1 MNSNIFRQADSRWGS
16 LPYPSKPYTLARS
29 GCGCVAVT
37 HCAIEQQKYWN
48 YTPKDVRPYMVQ
60 FATRGHGTLWAG
72 IKKGLEHYGYSV
84 FWATQST
91 PMSEV
96 WKVLNGKSL
105 KRGIILFGSTK
116 GPDKTVWTADG
127 HFISFVDYKLQNNQ
141 HWFYLK
147 DSGGRHH
154 DKWWCYEKSMKGDV
168 RQVWVCTSMKET
180 PKVTKPTGKYSGAI
194 PKPTLK
200 KGSKGNEVVNLQKF
214 LNWYHAA
221 WALKADGDFGGGT
234 EAALRSFQATE
245 GITDDGVYGKN
256 SQAKANA
263 YKASTPAPTPT
274 PTPAPSTPQKYT
286 GALPNLTTHSGQIIA
301 KTAINLAYPKG
312 TAKSKY
318 TYGKGKAT
326 AAFTAAIN
334 EIYPKRSSWSKQC
347 QAGASCDVGA
357 GTVLR
362 YSGYDPTMPR
372 GLSEQI
378 PYLQKSGF
386 WKKTSLTKTS
396 QMAAGDVGIYTGKKK
411 GAHIWIGVGN
421 KLIAEANHTAGY
433 FLHIDTDNYT
443 SSNKK
448 VWGIYRACTATPIR
462 KGDSGTEVKKWQ
474 DFLNWAG
481 FNCGTADSAAGTKT
495 EDATKAFQKKTGLKE
510 DGVVGSKTIAKAA
523 EYKR

>member
-1 MNSNIFRQADSRWGS
+1 MNSNIYRQADSRWGS

-60 FATRGHGTLWAG
+60 FATRGNGTLWAG

-116 GPDKTVWTADG
+116 GPDKTVWTSDG
-127 HFISFVDYKLQNNQ
+127 HFISFVDYKIENNQ

-147 DSGGRHH
+147 DSGGRKH
-154 DKWWCYEKSMKGDV
+154 DKWWCYEKSMRGDV
-168 RQVWVCTSMKET
+168 RQVWICTSMKET
-180 PKVTKPTGKYSGAI
+180 PKVTKPTGKYSGTI
-194 PKPTLK
+194 PAPVLK
-200 KGSKGNEVVNLQKF
+200 KGSKGDGVKAWQIF
-214 LNWYHAA
+214 LNWYHPA
-221 WALKADGDFGGGT
+221 WSLKPDGIFGGGT
-234 EAALRSFQATE
+234 EAATMSFQATE
-245 GITDDGVYGKN
+245 GITDDGIYGKN
-256 SQAKANA
+256 SKAKAEA
-263 YKASTPAPTPT
+263 YKGETPPPAPTP
-274 PTPAPSTPQKYT
+274 SKYT
-286 GALPNLTTHSGQIIA
+286 GSYPDLVAHSGQKIA
-301 KTAINLAYPKG
+301 STAKALAYPKG

-334 EIYPKRSSWSKQC
+334 KVYPKRSSWSKQC

-362 YSGYDPTMPR
+362 YSGYDPTIPR
-372 GLSEQI
+372 GLQEQI

-396 QMAAGDVGIYTGKKK
+396 QMAAGDVGVYIGKKK

-421 KLIAEANHTAGY
+421 KLIAEANHTAKY

-443 SSNKK
+443 NSGKK
-448 VWGIYRACTATPIR
+448 TWGIYRACVATAIR
-462 KGDSGTEVKKWQ
+462 KGDSGTEVTKLQ
-474 DFLNWAG
+474 NFLNWAG
-481 FNCGTADSAAGTKT
+481 FDCGKADGIAGAKT
-495 EDATKAFQKKTGLKE
+495 ETATKAFQKKTGLKD
-510 DGVVGSKTIAKAA
+510 DGIAGSKTIAKAK
-523 EYKR
+523 EYVR